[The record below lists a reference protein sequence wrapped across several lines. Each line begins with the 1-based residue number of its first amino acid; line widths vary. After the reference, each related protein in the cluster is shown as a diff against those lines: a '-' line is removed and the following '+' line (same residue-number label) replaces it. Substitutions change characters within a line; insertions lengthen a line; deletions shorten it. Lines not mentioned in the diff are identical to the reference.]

1 MLIELLQAVPAEAWA
16 GLSGVIIG
24 ALMSILGTWL
34 SSRASLNQLKAQLQ
48 FDKEQATRELNRNRL
63 EELYTGINEWSNNIA
78 NNYLTLMMV
87 MDEKLTYNQY
97 LDKIIE
103 YDKSRKYD
111 FGRLEMIIKVYGTDF
126 ISLYENAIS
135 ARSILNEIAIA
146 FRQSY
151 LSGNPE
157 GSKFVNNYI
166 AAQKTFEAKN
176 KALLDKIAEC
186 AKKKNT

>member
-1 MLIELLQAVPAEAWA
+1 MFIELLKSVPPEAWA

-34 SSRASLNQLKAQLQ
+34 SNRASLNQLKAQLQ
-48 FDKEQATRELNRNRL
+48 FNKDQTTKELNRSRL

-78 NNYLTLMMV
+78 GNYLTLMTV
-87 MDEKLTYNQY
+87 MDGKLTYNQY
-97 LDKIIE
+97 LDKTIE
-103 YDKSRKYD
+103 NDKSRTYD
-111 FGRLEMIIKVYGTDF
+111 FGRLEMIMKVYGADF
-126 ISLYENAIS
+126 ISLYENALS
-135 ARSILNEIAIA
+135 ARSILNNIAIA

-157 GSKFVNNYI
+157 GSKFINEYI
-166 AAQKTFEAKN
+166 AAQKIFEARI

-186 AKKKNT
+186 AKNT

>member
-186 AKKKNT
+186 AKNT